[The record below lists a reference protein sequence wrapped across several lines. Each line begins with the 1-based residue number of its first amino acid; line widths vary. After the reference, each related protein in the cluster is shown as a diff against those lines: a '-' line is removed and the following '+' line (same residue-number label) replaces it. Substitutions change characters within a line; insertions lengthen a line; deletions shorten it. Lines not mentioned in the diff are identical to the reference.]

1 MILPNESNV
10 SVIADSDLLFLKKE
24 VSRNINSL
32 QCAKASNAELLA
44 DSQQL
49 TKEKLNDRPIEVE
62 HLQQMRQNLKA
73 L

>member
-1 MILPNESNV
+1 MIVPNEGNV

-24 VSRNINSL
+24 VSRNRNTL
-32 QCAKASNAELLA
+32 QSAKASNAELLA